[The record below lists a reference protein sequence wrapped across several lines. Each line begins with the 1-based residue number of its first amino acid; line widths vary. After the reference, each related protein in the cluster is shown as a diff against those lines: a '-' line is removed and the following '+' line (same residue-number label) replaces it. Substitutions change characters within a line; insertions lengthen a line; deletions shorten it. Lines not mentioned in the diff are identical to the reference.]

1 MDPAGFIFVLFGAVS
16 VIWPYK
22 LARFSEQL
30 DAIGSKRPLESVEP
44 AEWTVE
50 LTRIVGVLMIVFG
63 VGMVLFG

>member
-1 MDPAGFIFVLFGAVS
+1 MNPTGFIFVLCGAVS
-16 VIWPYK
+16 AIWPYK

-30 DAIGSKRPLESVEP
+30 DAIGSKRSLATVEP